1 MIRNLIGGIAVGVAN
16 IIPGVS
22 GGTMMV
28 ILGIFNR
35 VNEAISGVFKV
46 HNENRKEDIL
56 FLVQIL
62 LGAGIGLVGFAKIL
76 TFCFDYFPTQTMFWF
91 VGLVAF
97 SIPVFM
103 KTELKNYKTNV
114 IWVFI
119 GMGIIFLIS
128 AIAPDKTGDVNPAI
142 PSLGAMICMRMVFV
156 GMIGG
161 FSMLL
166 PGISGSMMM
175 LILGDYYLFKT
186 LLANVTSFDPTIIIL
201 LGFIGI
207 GILLGIVVAAKMI
220 SFLLKKTPA
229 NTLSCLLGLVI
240 ASTVVLIPFQAS
252 YDGMTILTSVFAL
265 GFGGF
270 LVYILER
277 FA

>member
-1 MIRNLIGGIAVGVAN
+1 MFRNLIGGIAVGIAN

-56 FLVQIL
+56 FLVQVLI
-62 LGAGIGLVGFAKIL
+62 GAGIGLVGFAKVL
-76 TFCFDYFPTQTMFWF
+76 TLCFDYFPTQTMYWF

-97 SIPVFM
+97 SVPVFL
-103 KTELKNYKTNV
+103 KTELKDYKTNLL
-114 IWVFI
+114 WVAI
-119 GMGIIFLIS
+119 GMAIIFVIS
-128 AIAPDKTGDVNPAI
+128 AIAPDKSGEMNPVI
-142 PSLGAMICMRMVFV
+142 PTLSFALCLRMVIV
-156 GMIGG
+156 GMIAG

-166 PGISGSMMM
+166 PGISGSMML

-186 LLANVTSFDPTIIIL
+186 LLANVTTFDPTILIL

-207 GILLGIVVAAKMI
+207 GVLLGIVVAAKMI
-220 SFLLKKTPA
+220 SFLLKRVPA
-229 NTLSCLLGLVI
+229 NTLSCLLGLVVG
-240 ASTVVLIPFQAS
+240 STFALIPFTAS
-252 YDGMTILTSVFAL
+252 YDFMTILTSVLAVGL
-265 GFGGF
+265 GGL
-270 LVYILER
+270 LVYLLER